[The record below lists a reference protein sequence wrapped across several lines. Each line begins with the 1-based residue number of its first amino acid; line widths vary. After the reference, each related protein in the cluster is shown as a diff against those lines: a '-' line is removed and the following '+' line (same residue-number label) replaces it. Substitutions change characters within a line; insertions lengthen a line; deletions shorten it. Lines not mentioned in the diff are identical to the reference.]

1 MKRVYV
7 YEDGKMVEKI
17 PQRKRESLYYVQDDI
32 KPYKSMADGS
42 WITSRSQHKRHLKR
56 HGCIEVGNEVM
67 KNTAPPPQKDTRK
80 EVLRAQLANMT
91 HKEANRILERIRD
104 EARFSNPHR
113 K

>member
-7 YEDGKMVEKI
+7 YQDGKMVEKI
-17 PQRKRESLYYVQDDI
+17 QSKRKDLYYVQDDI

-56 HGCIEVGNEVM
+56 HGCIEIGNEVM
-67 KNTAPPPQKDTRK
+67 TPRAPEPVQDTRRD
-80 EVLRAQLANMT
+80 VLRAQLANMT
-91 HKEANRILERIRD
+91 HKEANKILDRMRND
-104 EARFSNPHR
+104 LRFSNPHR

>member
-1 MKRVYV
+1 MKKIYV
-7 YEDGKMVEKI
+7 YEDGEMVEKI
-17 PQRKRESLYYVQDDI
+17 RSKRRDLHYVQDDI

-42 WITSRSQHKRHLKR
+42 MITSRSQHRRHLKR

-67 KNTAPPPQKDTRK
+67 KSAPQPVVKDTRK

-91 HKEANRILERIRD
+91 HKDANRILERIRD
-104 EARFSNPHR
+104 DFRFSNPHR

>member
-17 PQRKRESLYYVQDDI
+17 QSKRRDLHYIQDDI
-32 KPYKSMADGS
+32 KPYKSMADGTM
-42 WITSRSQHKRHLKR
+42 ITSRSQHRRHLKR
-56 HGCIEVGNEVM
+56 HGCIEIGNEVM
-67 KNTAPPPQKDTRK
+67 HTSPKPVVKDSRR

-91 HKEANRILERIRD
+91 HKDANRILDRIRD
-104 EARFSNPHR
+104 DLRFSNPHR